1 MKYPNRFGQAA
12 LALALGGLGIAFAP
26 QVGAAAFV
34 DFSSRV
40 YAIVEVLEING
51 GTGIP
56 TGIPSGVT
64 INYGNEIDND
74 EAGWTGNLSFASS
87 DPLLLPDAS
96 DIALT
101 DLFDSLENDHLNQG
115 RVGADLYGIS
125 GNAYTATSSTG
136 FIEIINQS
144 GAEIEVLISAYLDM
158 LASVT
163 PSTGLDAF
171 STVEGFA
178 YASVQLYDDAISA
191 QLDIDEALSATL
203 SADAT
208 PFSLDQEYRYTIEN
222 GGFLTLALTVN
233 TYAGGTAVAAAVPAP
248 ATLALMALGLIS
260 IRYLRRNS
268 PPMPLS

>member
-1 MKYPNRFGQAA
+1 M
-12 LALALGGLGIAFAP
+12 
-26 QVGAAAFV
+26 
-34 DFSSRV
+34 
-40 YAIVEVLEING
+40 
-51 GTGIP
+51 
-56 TGIPSGVT
+56 
-64 INYGNEIDND
+64 
-74 EAGWTGNLSFASS
+74 
-87 DPLLLPDAS
+87 
-96 DIALT
+96 
-101 DLFDSLENDHLNQG
+101 
-115 RVGADLYGIS
+115 
-125 GNAYTATSSTG
+125 
-136 FIEIINQS
+136 
-144 GAEIEVLISAYLDM
+144 LISAYLDM

-163 PSTGLDAF
+163 PNTGLDAF

-260 IRYLRRNS
+260 IRYLRRN
-268 PPMPLS
+268 PPSMPLS